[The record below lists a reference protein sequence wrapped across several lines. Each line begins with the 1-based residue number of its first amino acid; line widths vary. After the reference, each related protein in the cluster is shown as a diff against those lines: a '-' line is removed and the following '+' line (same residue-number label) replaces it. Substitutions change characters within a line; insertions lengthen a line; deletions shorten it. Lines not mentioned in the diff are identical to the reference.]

1 MRQSDTATKG
11 NQMTIAPTP
20 IRAARRSRR
29 ADAWPL
35 FERPAVSGPL
45 PGPRSAELLAR
56 QDARE
61 SSART
66 YPRRLP
72 IAIARGSGSYVQDLD
87 GNVFIDFLNG
97 AGSLP
102 LGHSHPELLEAIQS
116 QLPVFQHGLDF
127 PTEVRDEFASLHLSM
142 LPAEMRSRTKIGFCG
157 PTGANAVE
165 AALKLCKT
173 ATGRSEV
180 VAFQGG
186 YHGGSHGAM
195 AVSSLVS
202 QKERVANQ
210 MPGVHFFPY
219 PYALRSSIAGD
230 PHTLGLRCV
239 EYFERSLRDPS
250 GGIPLPAAAIVEVV
264 QGEGGV
270 IPASTDFLQGIRRVT
285 RELGIPLIVDEI
297 QCGCGRSGSWFAF
310 EQHGIVPDVIVAS
323 KAAGGLG
330 MPVAIILFDEDLD
343 AWEAGAHTGTFRGNQ
358 LAFAAGV
365 AAIRIIKRDRVLDNV
380 RELGAVAMAGLQ
392 ELVDS
397 YEIVAEARGVGLMLG
412 LELVDPLTGE
422 PNSIAA
428 AAVQRA
434 ALEGGLI
441 VELGGR
447 GDGVV
452 RLLPPLNVSHQ
463 TLSQALEILRG
474 ALDAAIS
481 TEGSRRN

>member
-1 MRQSDTATKG
+1 
-11 NQMTIAPTP
+11 MTIAP
-20 IRAARRSRR
+20 IQLDAARKSRHP
-29 ADAWPL
+29 DTWPL
-35 FERPAVSGPL
+35 FDRPAVRGSV
-45 PGPRSAELLAR
+45 PGPMSAELLAR

-72 IAIARGSGSYVQDLD
+72 LAIARGSGSYVEDLD

-102 LGHSHPELLEAIQS
+102 LGHSHPELLEAIEG
-116 QLPVFQHGLDF
+116 QLPLLQHGLDF
-127 PTEVRDEFASLHLSM
+127 PTEVRDEFATLQLSL
-142 LPAEMRSRTKIGFCG
+142 LPPEMRSRTKIGFCG

-173 ATGRSEV
+173 ATGRSDV

-219 PYALRSSIAGD
+219 PYGLRSSIGGD
-230 PHTLGLRCV
+230 REGLGLRCV
-239 EYFERSLRDPS
+239 EYLERSLRDPL
-250 GGIPLPAAAIVEVV
+250 GGIPLPAALILEVI

-270 IPASTDFLQGIRRVT
+270 VPASTDFLQGVRRVT
-285 RELGIPLIVDEI
+285 RELDIPLIVDEV

-323 KAAGGLG
+323 KGLGGLG
-330 MPVAIILFDEDLD
+330 MPVAIILFDERLD
-343 AWEAGAHTGTFRGNQ
+343 AWGAGAHTGTFRGNQ

-365 AAIRIIKRDRVLDNV
+365 AAAGIIKRDQVLQNV
-380 RELGAVAMAGLQ
+380 RELGAVALGGLQ
-392 ELVDS
+392 ELADDFDV
-397 YEIVAEARGVGLMLG
+397 VAEARGTGLMLG
-412 LELVDPLTGE
+412 IELVDPATGE
-422 PNSIAA
+422 PNPDAA
-428 AAVQRA
+428 YAVQRA
-434 ALEGGLI
+434 ALDRGLI

-447 GDGVV
+447 DDAVI
-452 RLLPPLNVSHQ
+452 RLLPALNVTRQ
-463 TLSQALEILRG
+463 TLDQALEILRESLEL
-474 ALDAAIS
+474 ATLA
-481 TEGSRRN
+481 

>member
-1 MRQSDTATKG
+1 MTTA
-11 NQMTIAPTP
+11 P
-20 IRAARRSRR
+20 IPIDSARRSRHS
-29 ADAWPL
+29 DIWPL
-35 FERPAVSGPL
+35 FDGPAVNGPL

-102 LGHSHPELLEAIQS
+102 LGHSHPELLEAIES
-116 QLPVFQHGLDF
+116 QLPLFQHGLDF
-127 PTEVRDEFASLHLSM
+127 PTEVRDEFASLHLSL
-142 LPAEMRSRTKIGFCG
+142 LPEEMRSRTKIGFCG

-173 ATGRSEV
+173 ATGRSEI

-219 PYALRSSIAGD
+219 PYELRGSITGD
-230 PHTLGLRCV
+230 PVALGRRCV
-239 EYFERSLRDPS
+239 EYFERTLRDPS
-250 GGIPLPAAAIVEVV
+250 GGIPLPAAAIIEVV

-270 IPASTDFLQGIRRVT
+270 IPAGTEFLRGIRRVT
-285 RELGIPLIVDEI
+285 RELKIPLIVDEI

-330 MPVAIILFDEDLD
+330 MPVAIILYDERLD
-343 AWEAGAHTGTFRGNQ
+343 AWGAGAHTGTFRGNQ
-358 LAFAAGV
+358 LAFAAGA
-365 AAIRIIKRDRVLDNV
+365 AAIRIIKRDFLLQNV
-380 RELGAVAMAGLQ
+380 RELGAVALAGLH
-392 ELVDS
+392 ELADG
-397 YEIVAEARGVGLMLG
+397 YEIVAEARGAGLMLG
-412 LELVDPLTGE
+412 LELIDPLTGE
-422 PNSIAA
+422 PNSSAA

-434 ALEGGLI
+434 ALQRGLI

-452 RLLPPLNVSHQ
+452 RLLPPLNVSRQ
-463 TLSQALEILRG
+463 TVEQALDALRG
-474 ALDAAIS
+474 ALDATIS
-481 TEGSRRN
+481 S